1 MKDSVKQTLAILAV
15 DNIVPSNFCIN
26 LLYKIQSKEITFEQG
41 LELLREMYSVNKQLK
56 IKITNCSDSLMWY
69 SKHIGEVYTVVR
81 DYSTHSNAYLVRD
94 TYGYLNIVRP
104 KDCEIVGEDE

>member
-1 MKDSVKQTLAILAV
+1 MDTVRQTVAIMAV
-15 DNIVPSNFCIN
+15 SGIQLSLETVD
-26 LLYKIQSKEITFEQG
+26 LLCRVRDKEITFEQG
-41 LELLREMYSVNKQLK
+41 LELIKEKYSVNKQLK

-81 DYSTHSNAYLVRD
+81 DYSTHSNEYLVRD
-94 TYGYLNIVRP
+94 AYGYLNIVRP

>member
-1 MKDSVKQTLAILAV
+1 MKDSVKQALAILAV

-26 LLYKIQSKEITFEQG
+26 LMYKIQNKEMTFKQG

-56 IKITNCSDSLMWY
+56 IKITNCSDRLMWY

-94 TYGYLNIVRP
+94 AYGYLNIVRP

>member
-1 MKDSVKQTLAILAV
+1 MDTVRQTVAIMAV
-15 DNIVPSNFCIN
+15 SGIQLSLETVE
-26 LLYKIQSKEITFEQG
+26 LLCRVRDKEITFEQG
-41 LELLREMYSVNKQLK
+41 LELVWEKYLMNKQLK
-56 IKITNCSDSLMWY
+56 IKITKCSDSSMWY

>member
-1 MKDSVKQTLAILAV
+1 MDTVRQTVAIMAV
-15 DNIVPSNFCIN
+15 SGIQLSPETVE
-26 LLYKIQSKEITFEQG
+26 LLCRVRDKEITFEQS
-41 LELLREMYSVNKQLK
+41 LELIKEKYSVNKQLK

-81 DYSTHSNAYLVRD
+81 DYSTHSDAYLVRD
-94 TYGYLNIVRP
+94 AYGYLNIVRP

>member
-26 LLYKIQSKEITFEQG
+26 LMYKIQNKEITFEQG
-41 LELLREMYSVNKQLK
+41 LKLLREMYSVNKQLK

-69 SKHIGEVYTVVR
+69 SKHIGDVYTVVR
-81 DYSTHSNAYLVRD
+81 DYSTHSNAYLVRNAC
-94 TYGYLNIVRP
+94 GYLNIVRP